1 MTSRSELGWVETS
14 VTICDEG
21 EGGFKRREVA
31 EVLNLNL
38 LAPTTVGARYNP

>member
-1 MTSRSELGWVETS
+1 MTSHSELGWVETS

-21 EGGFKRREVA
+21 EGGFEHREVA

-38 LAPTTVGARYNP
+38 LASTTVGAHYNP